1 MSLPDA
7 KCIELYSSR
16 HSCSDIAEMDG
27 CSVTSMYNRL
37 KSLDVTMR
45 SRSNA
50 NKLFPDSVF
59 VRLYNVGLSVSQVGR
74 ILGVDSSTVT
84 KRLHAINYPLRSR
97 RVASQI
103 RYTEEEFRRF
113 FMVPDVL
120 DHIVELVSQ

>member
-1 MSLPDA
+1 
-7 KCIELYSSR
+7 
-16 HSCSDIAEMDG
+16 MDG

-37 KSLDVTMR
+37 KSLGTTMR

-59 VRLYNVGLSVSQVGR
+59 VKLYNVGLSASQVGR
-74 ILGVDSSTVT
+74 ILGVDSSTVI
-84 KRLHAINYPLRSR
+84 KRLHMINFPLRSR

-103 RYTEEEFRRF
+103 RYTEEEFRRY

-120 DHIVELVSQ
+120 GRITESVS